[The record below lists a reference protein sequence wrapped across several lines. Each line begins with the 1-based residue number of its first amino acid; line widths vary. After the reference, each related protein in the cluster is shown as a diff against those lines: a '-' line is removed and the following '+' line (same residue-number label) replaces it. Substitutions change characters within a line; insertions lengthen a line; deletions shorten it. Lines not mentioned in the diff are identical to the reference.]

1 VTDYVVLEST
11 WAQTR
16 GVIGREPTPEQ
27 CFVFEFDDVDERAVH
42 MVGVRSPL
50 KVTWLIE
57 GSINHEAVLKPWT
70 GHDRARADMVLE
82 ESVDSSGRQRNV
94 PNALA
99 ND

>member
-1 VTDYVVLEST
+1 MTVTEYVVLDS
-11 WAQTR
+11 WPGHVR
-16 GVIGREPTPEQ
+16 GVIGREPSPEQ

-70 GHDRARADMVLE
+70 GHDSARADVVLE
-82 ESVDSSGRQRNV
+82 E
-94 PNALA
+94 PAE
-99 ND
+99 